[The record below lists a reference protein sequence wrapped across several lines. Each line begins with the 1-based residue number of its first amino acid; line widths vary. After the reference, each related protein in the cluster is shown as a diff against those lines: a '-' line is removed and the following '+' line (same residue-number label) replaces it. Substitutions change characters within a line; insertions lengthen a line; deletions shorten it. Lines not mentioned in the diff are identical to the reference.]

1 VVNIKNP
8 LKPVKKYGK
17 NILMF
22 LLIVYFLVT
31 SVYIVHETVHL
42 FQAKFDYSEVCFL
55 GRNGDAFG
63 WVRSSN
69 FPDGN
74 LESTASLTD
83 GIYMVISSILMGI
96 FVGKLFTKDNT
107 TNN

>member
-1 VVNIKNP
+1 MVNIKNP

-74 LESTASLTD
+74 LESTANLTD
-83 GIYMVISSILMGI
+83 SAYMISSSILMGI
-96 FVGKLFTKDNT
+96 FVGKLFTRDNY
-107 TNN
+107 

>member
-8 LKPVKKYGK
+8 LKLVKKHGK

-22 LLIVYFLVT
+22 SLIVYFLVT
-31 SVYIVHETVHL
+31 SVYIIHETVHL

-55 GRNGDAFG
+55 GRKDDAFG
-63 WVRSSN
+63 WVRSSK
-69 FPDGN
+69 FPDGD

-83 GIYMVISSILMGI
+83 GTYMIVSSVLMGI
-96 FVGKLFTKDNT
+96 FFGKIIHE
-107 TNN
+107 NNEKKN

>member
-1 VVNIKNP
+1 MVNISS
-8 LKPVKKYGK
+8 LKIVKKYGK
-17 NILMF
+17 SILIF
-22 LLIVYFLVT
+22 SLLVYFLVT

-55 GRNGDAFG
+55 GRKDDAFG

-83 GIYMVISSILMGI
+83 GVYMIISSILMGI
-96 FVGKLFTKDNT
+96 FFGKLFTKDKESY
-107 TNN
+107 